1 MRKYSLLTLAGAAL
15 FLSSCLK
22 DKNIEDRVYGMGGI
36 SDVKLVEFP
45 SSPDDVRSLDFSTND
60 TTFRLLAVR
69 LNSAEPASQDIKV
82 TLVPNNTLVT
92 AAGYTVAPANTYTLD
107 NLTVTIPAGKR
118 EGYLTI
124 KTKPSDMAM
133 GAYAFGFSIGSVSDP
148 SVVLSENY
156 KNILVV
162 VTVKN
167 KYDGVYTLRG
177 HFLRTDN
184 PAFTGPFTTEVELE
198 TSGAT
203 SVDMYWELAHA
214 YAQPFANNGSLTYF
228 GNVAPR
234 ITFNAADQ
242 VVSLFNITGAGG
254 SPTMTLFPGYNS
266 RYDPATK
273 TIYLKYYYNT
283 NPANRVFTDTLIYV
297 GPR

>member
-22 DKNIEDRVYGMGGI
+22 DKNVEDRVYGMGGI

-45 SSPDDVRSLDFSTND
+45 ESPDAVHSLNYSTND
-60 TTFRLLAVR
+60 TTFRLLTVR

-92 AAGYTVAPANTYTLD
+92 AAGYHVAPASTYTLD
-107 NLTVTIPAGKR
+107 NLTVTIPAGSR
-118 EGYLTI
+118 EGHLTI

-133 GAYAFGFSIGSVSDP
+133 DTYAFGFSIGSVSDP

-156 KNILVV
+156 KNLLVIV
-162 VTVKN
+162 GVKN
-167 KYDGVYTLRG
+167 KYDGKYTLRG
-177 HFLRTDN
+177 HFLRTDI
-184 PAFTGPFTTEVELE
+184 AAYTGPFTTEMELH

-203 SVDMYWELAHA
+203 SVDMYWPDGHG
-214 YAQPFANNGSLTYF
+214 YYQPFANNGALTAF
-228 GNVAPR
+228 SNVAPR

-242 VVSLFNITGAGG
+242 VVSLYNITGGG
-254 SPTMTLFPGYNS
+254 TPTMTLFPGYNS

-283 NPANRVFTDTLIYV
+283 SPTNRIFTDTLIYT

>member
-1 MRKYSLLTLAGAAL
+1 MRKYSLLTLAATAL
-15 FLSSCLK
+15 FLTSCLK
-22 DKNIEDRVYGMGGI
+22 DKNIEDRLYGMEGI

-45 SSPDDVRSLDFSTND
+45 SSPDAVHSLNYSTND

-92 AAGYTVAPANTYTLD
+92 DAGYHVAPASSYTLD
-107 NLTVTIPAGKR
+107 NLTVTIPAGSR

-133 GAYAFGFSIGSVSDP
+133 DTYAFGFSIGSVSDP
-148 SVVLSENY
+148 NVVLSENY
-156 KNILVV
+156 KNLLVIV
-162 VTVKN
+162 GVKN
-167 KYDGVYTLRG
+167 KYDGKYTLKG
-177 HFLRTDN
+177 HFLRTDI
-184 PAFTGPFTTEVELE
+184 PAYTGPFTTDMELH

-203 SVDMYWELAHA
+203 SVDMYWVDGHG
-214 YAQPFANNGSLTYF
+214 YYQPFANNGALTAF
-228 GNVAPR
+228 ANVGPR

-242 VVSLFNITGAGG
+242 IVSLYNVAGG
-254 SPTMTLFPGYNS
+254 GTPTMTLFPGYNS

-283 NPANRVFTDTLIYV
+283 SPTNRIFTDTLIYT